1 MSARA
6 ISVEYALNPPAS
18 SAQASELPTS
28 KKHAFALPAG
38 SGSGSGYYT
47 TLRAAIE
54 QARNEVGQE
63 LTAWRDAV
71 GKAELSKEAKKT
83 RTDDDEEEEEEEEDV

>member
-28 KKHAFALPAG
+28 KKHAFALPA
-38 SGSGSGYYT
+38 GSGSGYYT

-83 RTDDDEEEEEEEEDV
+83 RTDDDEEEEEEEDV